1 MKTKIHQLARRLTS
15 NFDEKEAIVKWGDD
29 NLYPQRMERIIDAS
43 QTAKSCTALVAKYI
57 IGKGLAVKNEKII
70 GTKGS
75 LRLTAEKL
83 LRRVARD
90 ISRMNALAVHVNWNA
105 NYKISDIEVLPIQNV
120 RLGKIDS
127 KRYQSKIVYNEE
139 WEKQKK
145 GFDFKSSSK
154 NHVFDVFNP
163 DPKVIDYQVKN
174 AGGWNKW
181 NGQVFYYNFDEYSVY
196 PLSSIDV
203 VQDDADTESQIQ
215 IYKNK
220 DLRNGFGA
228 DYIIFHEKFEDDDEA
243 EMFTKEIN
251 EFKGANNKGSI
262 MVQEANFTEI
272 GDKLSTGFIIEK
284 LEKNVNDKIWEHYEK
299 SIANNIRK
307 AVYNIPPLLIDL
319 TEGKLGNTSGES
331 ILQAKT
337 FLNEQTEDIRNTT
350 SNVLWE
356 FMQFFDGFSR
366 DMLKIKPL
374 IDETNSNTQ

>member
-1 MKTKIHQLARRLTS
+1 
-15 NFDEKEAIVKWGDD
+15 
-29 NLYPQRMERIIDAS
+29 
-43 QTAKSCTALVAKYI
+43 
-57 IGKGLAVKNEKII
+57 
-70 GTKGS
+70 
-75 LRLTAEKL
+75 
-83 LRRVARD
+83 
-90 ISRMNALAVHVNWNA
+90 
-105 NYKISDIEVLPIQNV
+105 
-120 RLGKIDS
+120 
-127 KRYQSKIVYNEE
+127 
-139 WEKQKK
+139 
-145 GFDFKSSSK
+145 
-154 NHVFDVFNP
+154 
-163 DPKVIDYQVKN
+163 
-174 AGGWNKW
+174 
-181 NGQVFYYNFDEYSVY
+181 
-196 PLSSIDV
+196 
-203 VQDDADTESQIQ
+203 
-215 IYKNK
+215 
-220 DLRNGFGA
+220 
-228 DYIIFHEKFEDDDEA
+228 
-243 EMFTKEIN
+243 
-251 EFKGANNKGSI
+251 